1 MKLQFLLS
9 VLRYFKCASTV
20 VVSTYLQIQEDVSM
34 TAMQRLETKKKK
46 KNQVFAAGLTNDKG
60 LPVLLRE
67 GN

>member
-20 VVSTYLQIQEDVSM
+20 VVSTYLQTQEDVSM
-34 TAMQRLETKKKK
+34 TAMQRLETTKK